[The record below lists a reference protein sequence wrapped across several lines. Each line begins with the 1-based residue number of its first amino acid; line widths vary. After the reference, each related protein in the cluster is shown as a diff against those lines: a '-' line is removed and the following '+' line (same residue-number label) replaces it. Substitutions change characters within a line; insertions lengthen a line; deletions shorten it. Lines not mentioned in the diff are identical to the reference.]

1 MKSITLGF
9 NKFKYIKGLVVGLIV
24 GELTLI
30 ILLSLVAIVMSNTGI
45 LNSTVLNILLTIIC
59 GVCAFV
65 TGFLCSKIS
74 PIKGY
79 INGISSGFIFFL
91 IIFSAGMISI
101 DSNFT
106 VFTFLKFIVSFL
118 FGTIGG
124 ILGVS
129 KKEKLIK

>member
-1 MKSITLGF
+1 
-9 NKFKYIKGLVVGLIV
+9 
-24 GELTLI
+24 
-30 ILLSLVAIVMSNTGI
+30 
-45 LNSTVLNILLTIIC
+45 
-59 GVCAFV
+59 
-65 TGFLCSKIS
+65 
-74 PIKGY
+74 
-79 INGISSGFIFFL
+79 
-91 IIFSAGMISI
+91 MISI

>member
-30 ILLSLVAIVMSNTGI
+30 VLLSLVAIVMSNTGI

-65 TGFLCSKIS
+65 TGFISSKIS

>member
-30 ILLSLVAIVMSNTGI
+30 VLLSLVAIVMSNTGI

-65 TGFLCSKIS
+65 TGFICSKFLLLRDIS
-74 PIKGY
+74 MGLAVGLY
-79 INGISSGFIFFL
+79 
-91 IIFSAGMISI
+91 FS
-101 DSNFT
+101 
-106 VFTFLKFIVSFL
+106 
-118 FGTIGG
+118 
-124 ILGVS
+124 
-129 KKEKLIK
+129 

>member
-9 NKFKYIKGLVVGLIV
+9 NKFKYIKGLVIGLIV

-30 ILLSLVAIVMSNTGI
+30 VLLSLVAIVMSNTGI

-65 TGFLCSKIS
+65 TGFICSKIS

-91 IIFSAGMISI
+91 IIFSAGMICMC
-101 DSNFT
+101 
-106 VFTFLKFIVSFL
+106 
-118 FGTIGG
+118 
-124 ILGVS
+124 
-129 KKEKLIK
+129 